1 MRNCQRNGKTFYYR
15 LLTSSASAI
24 TDTDGNETGE
34 YETTYADAVE
44 ARANISAARGVSA
57 LEQFGNLEN
66 YDKVIVTT
74 DMTCPIDEN
83 TVLYIDT
90 VPVKDETTGEYN
102 AYDYVVSRV
111 ARSWNVISIAVRK
124 VDVSV

>member
-1 MRNCQRNGKTFYYR
+1 MRNCQRNGKTFWYR
-15 LLTSSASAI
+15 LLTSPVSAI

-34 YETTYADAVE
+34 YETTYGEAVK
-44 ARANISAARGVSA
+44 ARASISAAKGVSA
-57 LEQFGNLEN
+57 LEQFGNLDN

-74 DMTCPIDEN
+74 DMSCPIDEN

-90 VPVKDETTGEYN
+90 CPHKDRITGKYSP
-102 AYDYVVSRV
+102 YDYVVVRV

-124 VDVSV
+124 VDVS

>member
-1 MRNCQRNGKTFYYR
+1 MRNCQRNGKTFWYR
-15 LLTSSASAI
+15 LLTSPVSAI

-34 YETTYADAVE
+34 YETTYGEAVK
-44 ARANISAARGVSA
+44 ARANISAAKGVSA
-57 LEQFGNLEN
+57 LEQFGNLDN

-74 DMTCPIDEN
+74 DMACPIDEN

-90 VPVKDETTGEYN
+90 CPCKDKTTGKYN
-102 AYDYVVSRV
+102 AYDYVVVRV

-124 VDVSV
+124 VDVS

>member
-15 LLTSSASAI
+15 LLTSPASAI

-34 YETTYADAVE
+34 YETTYGEAVE
-44 ARANISAARGVSA
+44 ARANISAAKGVSA

-74 DMTCPIDEN
+74 DMSCPVDEHS
-83 TVLYIDT
+83 VLYIDT
-90 VPVKDETTGEYN
+90 VPDKDDITGEYN
-102 AYDYVVSRV
+102 AYDYVVVRV

-124 VDVSV
+124 VDVSA